1 MQLTGDLGTP
11 KGGPTGPNGLLDLAA
26 APRPPARA
34 PPSKEKGGE
43 RRHGPPFAPLEPPRD
58 PTEPNHTKEF
68 LRPWFFSQNEKNR
81 RKKSFV
87 WSKTRRI
94 PLCGLIFS
102 WFFRRSG
109 RKKPGE
115 KFLCVSG
122 FEDIFQ
128 PPATAKFPKAEISQR
143 ACGAFY
149 CPLSSPGLMVLRR
162 LIFDFCWFRCS

>member
-58 PTEPNHTKEF
+58 PLWGPSGGPKNA
-68 LRPWFFSQNEKNR
+68 PWFFSQDEKNR

-87 WSKTRRI
+87 WSQTRGI

-109 RKKPGE
+109 RKKPGV
-115 KFLCVSG
+115 KFLCVVG

-128 PPATAKFPKAEISQR
+128 PPPPPSLRKLKFHSAPVGPFTAP
-143 ACGAFY
+143 
-149 CPLSSPGLMVLRR
+149 
-162 LIFDFCWFRCS
+162 